1 MFVDHV
7 QIHLKAGD
15 GGNGCVSFRREK
27 YVPFGGP
34 NGGDG
39 GRGGDVI
46 LVANP
51 QINTLNYFQR
61 HRRFRAG
68 TGQNGRGKDQTGAD
82 GADCRIEVP
91 LGTVVRHA
99 ATGHLLADLTQPGQ
113 EVCVLKGGRGGRGN
127 ARFATPTNQAP
138 RYAENGEPGPEMLVE
153 LELKLIADVGLVG
166 MPNAGKSTLLAASTR
181 ARPKIADYPFTTLE
195 PMLGVVALEDDISFV
210 MADIP
215 GLIEGA
221 SQGKGLGHDFLRHI
235 ERCRVLIHLVDGTS
249 ENPLGDYKK
258 INAELAAFGHGL
270 ANKPQLVAFNKMD
283 LPQAQSRW
291 PAFERA
297 LKRTGVT
304 ALALSATTRQGLREL
319 LYCTAQILGESPPV
333 ELVEAIPVLRPQ
345 EQESFTVA
353 RECVGQETVWR
364 VRGPQIEKLMAM
376 SRFDSDEA
384 LQRLQ
389 RKLERLGVI
398 AALREAGVQEGDT
411 VFLGN
416 FEMEWRE

>member
-7 QIHLKAGD
+7 QIHIKAGD

-61 HRRFRAG
+61 HRHFRAG
-68 TGQNGRGKDQTGAD
+68 NGQNGRGKDQTGAD

-91 LGTVVRHA
+91 LGTIVRNA
-99 ATGHLLADLTQPGQ
+99 ETGQTLADLTRPGQ

-138 RYAENGEPGPEMLVE
+138 RYAENGEPGPELTIE

-195 PMLGVVALEDDISFV
+195 PMLGVVALEDNVSFV

-221 SQGKGLGHDFLRHI
+221 SQGRGLGHDFLRHI

-249 ENPLGDYKK
+249 ENPLGDYDK

-270 ANKPQLVAFNKMD
+270 ADKPQLVAFNKMD
-283 LPQAQSRW
+283 VPQAQSRW

-297 LKRTGVT
+297 LKRKGAPV
-304 ALALSATTRQGLREL
+304 LALSAVTRQGVREV
-319 LYCTAQILGESPPV
+319 LYRAAQMLSESPPV
-333 ELVEAIPVLRPQ
+333 EPVRELPILRPQ
-345 EQESFTVA
+345 EQEPFTLS
-353 RECVGQETVWR
+353 RERKGQETIWR
-364 VRGPQIEKLMAM
+364 VGGPQIEKLMAM
-376 SRFDSDEA
+376 SRLDSDEA

-398 AALREAGVQEGDT
+398 AALHQAGVQEGDT